1 MELPND
7 RKYIESHE
15 WSLIEGDVVLVGITD
30 FAQDQLGDVV
40 YVGDFTAGVQLQAGE
55 VAGVL
60 ESVKAASDIY
70 APISGVV
77 IEVNQA
83 LEDAPE
89 KINADPYG
97 SWLFKI
103 KPDNMADLESLWDA
117 QTYAAHNS

>member
-15 WSLIEGDVVLVGITD
+15 WSLIDGDVVLVGITD

-40 YVGDFTAGVQLQAGE
+40 YVGDFTAGVQLQAGD

-77 IEVNQA
+77 VEVNHM
-83 LEDAPE
+83 LESAPE
-89 KINADPYG
+89 KINEDPYG

-103 KPDNMADLESLWDA
+103 KPDNMADLEALWDA
-117 QTYAAHNS
+117 KTYSAHNS